1 MAEYEYVR
9 NDKLYSIEFTLQNFD
24 GSAADLTDVTL
35 ITINAA
41 AVGAAALKF
50 TGTCVRSLP
59 YTAGICTYTVQQ
71 TDTDTIG
78 IYHAEIVLTYSGGKI
93 FTTDR
98 FDMKIVKDLP

>member
-1 MAEYEYVR
+1 MEYEYVR
-9 NDKLYSIEFTLQNFD
+9 NDKLYNITFTLKNAD
-24 GSAADLTDVTL
+24 GTVADLTDVTV

-50 TGTCVRSLP
+50 TGTCVRSSP

-71 TDTDTIG
+71 TDTDTVG
-78 IYHAEIVLTYSGGKI
+78 IYHAELQLTYSGGKI

-98 FDMKIVKDLP
+98 FDMNVVKDLP